1 MSVGKELKELLE
13 RLEAKQE
20 YEAAI
25 EKKVEDFLASDDGK
39 AARAAA
45 KEKFAVMCE
54 DYINT
59 CTTAELIHICSL
71 CWQLSEAS
79 GMDVDWFKACIEND
93 ADDPFVDNY
102 KQSMAFLRRMRW
114 IHEQVK
120 EHVRSMNLPTIDD
133 VLEGMSEPKG
143 VRSV

>member
-1 MSVGKELKELLE
+1 MSTENSLKELLE
-13 RLEAKQE
+13 RLEAKQA
-20 YEAAI
+20 YEMLV
-25 EKKVEDFLASDDGK
+25 EKTVADFLASDEGK
-39 AARAAA
+39 AARKEA

-54 DYINT
+54 DYINS
-59 CTTAELIHICSL
+59 CTTPELIHICSL
-71 CWQLSEAS
+71 CWQMSEAS
-79 GMDVDWFKACIEND
+79 GMDVDWFKSCIEN
-93 ADDPFVDNY
+93 AGEDPFIDNY